1 MSPVV
6 GVHGIFNIS
15 YFHEADGD
23 LAAATAAISAAWAQA
38 VAKGLGDYDL
48 SVPVPESVPVAYYA
62 DVLER
67 GVRMGVTE
75 PELLDPFEQR
85 LFVEWVEELRR
96 ESAGQEGGSA
106 RKELAAEGPLTKW
119 LLRQPAQWLTENHGD
134 LALHEI
140 CAAVRELATY
150 FGSADRAARARR
162 RVAEALT
169 RHRPRVLVAHSLGSV
184 VAYETLC
191 AHPDLSVEAFITL
204 GSPLAMR
211 KVVFDRLTP
220 RPLEKGIRPA
230 GVHQWVNIADRGDFV
245 AVPVGRFRDRFE
257 GVDLDLESSIHV
269 LDPHT
274 ARSYLRCPEFAR
286 TIAPYL

>member
-15 YFHEADGD
+15 YFHEAEGD
-23 LAAATAAISAAWAQA
+23 LAAATAAISAVWGRA
-38 VAKGLGDYDL
+38 VAQGLGGYDPA
-48 SVPVPESVPVAYYA
+48 VPVPESVPVAYYA
-62 DVLER
+62 DVLDR

-96 ESAGQEGGSA
+96 EAVGQEA
-106 RKELAAEGPLTKW
+106 KELVAEGQLTKW
-119 LLRQPAQWLTENHGD
+119 LLRQPAQWLTENLGD
-134 LALHEI
+134 LAVREV
-140 CAAVRELATY
+140 CTAVRELATY
-150 FGSADRAARARR
+150 FASAERAAQARR
-162 RVAEALT
+162 RIVEALT
-169 RHRPRVLVAHSLGSV
+169 WHRPRVLVAHSLGSV

-191 AHPDLSVEAFITL
+191 ARPDVGVEVFVTL

-220 RPLEKGIRPA
+220 RPFEKGIRPP
-230 GVHQWVNIADRGDFV
+230 GVRQWVNIADRGDFV
-245 AVPVGRFRDRFE
+245 AVPVGRLGDRFE
-257 GVDLDLESSIHV
+257 GVDLDLESSIHI